1 MRGNMI
7 DIKLLEKYYNKF
19 VDNLKETLPE
29 GIINVDIEILKR
41 FDLLNYHQTDSNDNA
56 LTRYF
61 HVIESNEK
69 ITLINDDFIVWIVP
83 EKIEDVSFTYT
94 IVALNSSDIPKLE
107 VCFITTGVYN
117 TSRLVLRVLEKFLY
131 EIQENE
137 ELLKKISGHQAS

>member
-1 MRGNMI
+1 MY
-7 DIKLLEKYYNKF
+7 DIKLLEKYYNKY
-19 VDNLKETLPE
+19 VENLNENLPE
-29 GIINVDIEILKR
+29 GIINVDIDLLKR
-41 FDLLNYHQTDSNDNA
+41 FDLLNYHETESNDQS

-83 EKIEDVSFTYT
+83 EKMHDVPFTFT
-94 IVALNSSDIPKLE
+94 LIALNSSDHPQLE
-107 VCFITTGVYN
+107 VCFVTTGVYN

-137 ELLKKISGHQAS
+137 EFLKKIKNHQAS